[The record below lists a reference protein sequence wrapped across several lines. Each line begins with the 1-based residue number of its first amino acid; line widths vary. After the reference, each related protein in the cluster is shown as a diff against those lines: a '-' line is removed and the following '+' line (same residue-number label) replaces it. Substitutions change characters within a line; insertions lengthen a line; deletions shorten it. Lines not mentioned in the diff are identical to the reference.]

1 MHDIRYPVKII
12 NDVPVITTPDQIDV
26 ATADQLRLTLVD
38 AAAYGHTTVVVD
50 MTGTRFCDSAGL
62 RVLVR
67 AHKRALAEGSELRLV
82 IPAGGA
88 VFRIFSLTTLY
99 RFIPRFDSLHEA
111 LLQRPA
117 AVIVPFKPRDG
128 RRAVTHHP
136 GAQGGAD
143 LRRRRQDSPYSR
155 RPRALG
161 RAIPPSRLGQV
172 SPAEV
177 PQTMRSSGILRR
189 KARWGGRAVIGFRH
203 GAATS
208 TGRVRLV
215 NEDSYLTAPPIYAVA
230 DGMGGHGSG
239 DLASALAVQVLARC
253 ADLHPLFLEAVLAA
267 LEEANQVIIERES
280 ASLMGTTVTGLV
292 GLGTAGADHLMVFNV
307 GDSRVYRLAGD
318 GIEQLTVDHSE
329 VQELLL
335 DGVITREQ
343 ARSHP
348 RRNIVTRALG
358 TDPVLLADRWLL
370 PAVGGDRFL
379 LCSDGLFGELS
390 DEAILPLLSAGTPQQ
405 AAEALVMA
413 ANDVGGRDNITA
425 VIVDI
430 ESDDDGAD
438 EKTMP
443 REALGAGVLGGAH
456 DGDS

>member
-1 MHDIRYPVKII
+1 M
-12 NDVPVITTPDQIDV
+12 
-26 ATADQLRLTLVD
+26 
-38 AAAYGHTTVVVD
+38 
-50 MTGTRFCDSAGL
+50 
-62 RVLVR
+62 
-67 AHKRALAEGSELRLV
+67 
-82 IPAGGA
+82 
-88 VFRIFSLTTLY
+88 
-99 RFIPRFDSLHEA
+99 
-111 LLQRPA
+111 
-117 AVIVPFKPRDG
+117 
-128 RRAVTHHP
+128 
-136 GAQGGAD
+136 
-143 LRRRRQDSPYSR
+143 
-155 RPRALG
+155 
-161 RAIPPSRLGQV
+161 
-172 SPAEV
+172 
-177 PQTMRSSGILRR
+177 
-189 KARWGGRAVIGFRH
+189 IGFRH

-208 TGRVRLV
+208 TGRVRRV

-253 ADLHPLFLEAVLAA
+253 AALHPLFLEAVLAA

-280 ASLMGTTVTGLV
+280 GNPMGTTVTGLV

-307 GDSRVYRLAGD
+307 GDSRVYRLAAD

-335 DGVITREQ
+335 DGMITREQ
-343 ARSHP
+343 ARIHP

-358 TDPVLLADRWLL
+358 TDPMLLADHWLL

-379 LCSDGLFGELS
+379 LCSDGLFGELP
-390 DEAILPLLSAGTPQQ
+390 DEVILPLLSSGTPQQ

-413 ANDVGGRDNITA
+413 ANDVGGHDNITA

-438 EKTMP
+438 ETTMP
-443 REALGAGVLGGAH
+443 REALDAQVLGGAH